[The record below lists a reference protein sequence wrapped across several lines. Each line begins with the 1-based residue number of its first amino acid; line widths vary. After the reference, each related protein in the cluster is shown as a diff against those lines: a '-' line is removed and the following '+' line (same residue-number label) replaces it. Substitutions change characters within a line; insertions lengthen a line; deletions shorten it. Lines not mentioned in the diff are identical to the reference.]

1 MSTDDQLYERIVE
14 RFRERLTAAG
24 ARMRRSRSPRSFCEA
39 EREIHG
45 LAAELAD
52 DYTAQLLEQIVAD
65 KDRAQEANGEVRRLA
80 AERDIELRS
89 AGRRSTPVRLLG
101 GRLIRVWTSYLCSQP
116 RGAGELASRG
126 KAGTGVY
133 PVLDELGI
141 TDKAT
146 PALRLRVAHAVCE
159 ANSVADAREL
169 MAQGGLEVSHGLALR
184 LTYVTSD
191 LALSVRRRAIRS
203 TRTGNDDGDFV
214 GRHVVACI
222 DGGRVRIRKALRGRP
237 PKGGRRKFRS
247 DWREPRVVT
256 VYVLG
261 EDGKRDK
268 AVASVID
275 ATLGDA
281 DEAYALLRYH
291 LRRVGAH
298 RAASLTVVADGAK
311 WIWGRVGDL
320 RQDLDLPAEVS
331 YTEVVDYF
339 HAVERLY
346 EFARGRSG
354 WSEPQARRWVQQQKR
369 RLKRGWVERIAE
381 SIGPL
386 LTASERKK
394 GTELDYWVR
403 NAERLRFEAFRKRGL
418 PNGSGAVESA
428 VRRVVNLRLKG
439 PSILWREDHAE
450 GVMHL
455 RAHSKAGR
463 WAEIESVILDNSRWK
478 PKARHCRAAA

>member
-1 MSTDDQLYERIVE
+1 M
-14 RFRERLTAAG
+14 
-24 ARMRRSRSPRSFCEA
+24 
-39 EREIHG
+39 
-45 LAAELAD
+45 ELAD
-52 DYTAQLLEQIVAD
+52 DYTGQLLDEIVAD
-65 KDRAQEANGEVRRLA
+65 EERARAASAGVRQRA
-80 AERDIELRS
+80 AERGVDLRS
-89 AGRRSTPVRLLG
+89 QGRRTTPVRLLG
-101 GRLIRVWTSYLCSQP
+101 GSVTHVQTTYLCAQP
-116 RGAGELASRG
+116 RGEGELESRG

-169 MAQGGLEVSHGLALR
+169 LAQGGLDVSHRLALR
-184 LTYVTSD
+184 LTYATSD
-191 LALSVRRRAIRS
+191 LALSVRKRALRS
-203 TRTGNDDGDFV
+203 TRAGNDDGDFV

-222 DGGRVRIRKALRGRP
+222 DGGRVRVRTALRGRP

-247 DWREPRVVT
+247 DWREPRVLT
-256 VYVLG
+256 LYVLG

-268 AVASVID
+268 TVASVID

-281 DEAYALLRYH
+281 DEAFALLRYH

-298 RAASLTVVADGAK
+298 RAASLTLVADGAK
-311 WIWGRVGDL
+311 WLWGRAAGLRRDL
-320 RQDLDLPAEVS
+320 GLPEEVPF
-331 YTEVVDYF
+331 TEIVDYF
-339 HAVERLY
+339 HAVERLH
-346 EFARGRSG
+346 EFAKLRSG
-354 WSEPQARRWVQQQKR
+354 WSEKRVGRWVQQQKQ
-369 RLKRGWVERIAE
+369 RLKRGWVERIIE
-381 SIGPL
+381 SIRDL
-386 LTASERKK
+386 LTKTEHKK
-394 GTELDYWVR
+394 SAELDYWSR

-463 WAEIESVILDNSRWK
+463 WDEIESVILDNSRWT
-478 PKARHCRAAA
+478 PKARRCRPAA